1 VRPTPTRA
9 VILAAGRGMRLGLP
23 GQSKVLAPVAGV
35 PLLLRTLRTLA
46 ASGVRTVV
54 VVVGYRADDVM
65 AAVAGN
71 EAGMRVI
78 FVRSPRFASTNNAYS
93 LWLAR
98 EWLTEDLFVLDG
110 DVVFDAP
117 ILAMLGTTSTAVAC
131 GVVRW
136 RAGLDGTVLEL
147 ATNGVASAMHVN
159 GGPRVGITAAGTFKT
174 INVHLLR
181 QEYLEAEFVPLLGE
195 LIASGGEQ
203 SFYEEV
209 LARTVRRGRYQIAGV
224 DCAGVAWQEVDD
236 GTDLEIASFVFGS
249 AEQRQDLLAR
259 QHGGYWRHP
268 VTDHC
273 LLTNPFFPPADLLA
287 ELAAGIRGAVTGY
300 PVGQDRLRELLSAV
314 VGLPPAQ
321 LAVANGASELIRVL
335 GRVLTR
341 VALVVPCFGEYEA
354 AFGESWIAMSW
365 PSLQVEVDQVYDEAM
380 RLGARAV
387 IVESPANPTSRQVPA
402 DELLRLAGLLA
413 RTSARLIVDESFA
426 DFGAAPH
433 TLGAHLAAN
442 PNIVII
448 KSLSKAYGVAGL
460 RLGYL
465 ACADEDLLGAVLAE
479 LPIWN
484 INGQAEAFLRLLPRY
499 CSAFGESIAQVR
511 DARDELYT
519 MLCQRPCFAQ
529 VHRPDANFVLAR
541 LAGPRTAA
549 EIARALLARHGIMV
563 KDCSGKSMPHAE
575 SYLRLASLT
584 RAENLGLVAAIDD
597 VVATPPECRS

>member
-1 VRPTPTRA
+1 MPPIPTRA

-23 GQSKVLAPVAGV
+23 GQSKVLVPVAGV

-46 ASGVRTVV
+46 AAGVRTVV
-54 VVVGYRADDVM
+54 IVVGYRAEDIM

-71 EAGMRVI
+71 EAGLRVM
-78 FVRSPRFASTNNAYS
+78 FVLSPRFASTNNAYS

-117 ILAMLGTTSTAVAC
+117 ILAMLDATSAAAAC

-147 ATNGVASAMHVN
+147 AADGLVSAMHLS
-159 GGPRVGITAAGTFKT
+159 GGPRTGVSAAGMFKT

-181 QEYLEAEFVPLLGE
+181 QDYLEAEFVPLLGE

-209 LARTVRRGRYQIAGV
+209 LARTVCRGRYHVAGV
-224 DCAGVAWQEVDD
+224 DCAEVAWREVDD

-249 AEQRQDLLAR
+249 AAERQDLLAR

-287 ELAAGIRGAVTGY
+287 ELAASIRGAVTGY

-314 VGLPPAQ
+314 VGLPSAQ

-354 AFGESWIAMSW
+354 VFGELPIATPW
-365 PSLQVEVDQVYDEAM
+365 PSLHVDVDQVYDEAM

-387 IVESPANPTSRQVPA
+387 IVESPANPTSRQLPH
-402 DELLRLAGLLA
+402 DDLLRLAALLA

-426 DFGAAPH
+426 DFGATAR
-433 TLGAHLAAN
+433 TLGAHLATC
-442 PNIVII
+442 PNIVIV

-484 INGQAEAFLRLLPRY
+484 INGPAEAFLRLLPRY
-499 CSAFGESIAQVR
+499 GAAFDESIARVR
-511 DARDELYT
+511 AARDELYT

-549 EIARALLARHGIMV
+549 EIARALLARHAIMV

-575 SYLRLASLT
+575 SYLRLASRT
-584 RAENLGLVAAIDD
+584 RAENQYLVAAIDD
-597 VVATPPECRS
+597 VLATPPQDRS

>member
-1 VRPTPTRA
+1 VAPAPTRA
-9 VILAAGRGMRLGLP
+9 VILAAGRGLRLGLP
-23 GQSKVLAPVAGV
+23 CQSKVLAPVAGV

-46 ASGVRTVV
+46 AAHVRTVV
-54 VVVGYRADDVM
+54 IVVGHRAEDVM

-71 EAGMRVI
+71 EAGMRVM
-78 FVRSPRFASTNNAYS
+78 FVRSPRFATTNNAYS

-117 ILAMLGTTSTAVAC
+117 ILAMLHATTTAAAC
-131 GVVRW
+131 GVARW

-147 ATNGVASAMHVN
+147 TTEGLVSAMHPN
-159 GGPRVGITAAGTFKT
+159 GGLRVGETAAGMFKT

-181 QEYLEAEFVPLLGE
+181 RDYLEAEFVPLLSE

-209 LARTVRRGRYQIAGV
+209 LARTVRRGRHRVAGV
-224 DCAGVAWQEVDD
+224 DCTGVAWQEVDD

-249 AEQRQDLLAR
+249 AGQRQDLLAR

-287 ELAAGIRGAVTGY
+287 ELAAGIFGAVTGY

-314 VGLPPAQ
+314 VGLPPAE
-321 LAVANGASELIRVL
+321 LAVANGASELIRAL
-335 GRVLTR
+335 GRILTR

-354 AFGESWIAMSW
+354 VFGEPPITMPW
-365 PSLQVEVDQVYDEAM
+365 PSLHVDVDQVYDEAM

-387 IVESPANPTSRQVPA
+387 IIESPANPTSRQVPA
-402 DELLRLAGLLA
+402 DDLLRLAALLA

-426 DFGAAPH
+426 DFGAAPR
-433 TLGAHLAAN
+433 TLGAHLATN

-448 KSLSKAYGVAGL
+448 RSLSKAYGVAGL

-484 INGQAEAFLRLLPRY
+484 INGLAEAFLRLLPRY
-499 CSAFGESIAQVR
+499 GAAFDESIAQVR
-511 DARDELYT
+511 AARDELYT
-519 MLCQRPCFAQ
+519 MMCQRPCFAQ

-541 LAGPRTAA
+541 LADPLTAA
-549 EIARALLARHGIMV
+549 EIALAMLARHGIMV
-563 KDCSGKSMPHAE
+563 KDCSGKSMPRAE
-575 SYLRLASLT
+575 SYLRLASRT
-584 RAENLGLVAAIDD
+584 GAENQRLVAAIDD
-597 VVATPPECRS
+597 IMATLPERRS